1 MENSITTFD
10 AMAYPPPHL
19 QHIGYQLNPV
29 GPKRRSSIMQRQM
42 EDSTIDFSKAMRPRR
57 KRVSTIL
64 AERLAEGEPTE
75 EEAQGKVESKA
86 LKREPRRRTIYIPD
100 DTTVM
105 TIHPGGSLFE
115 TRRHERKPISPR
127 TGFDLVTL
135 SEDEELVPAIRKEK
149 KSTARKS
156 LAVAPKRAP
165 LQNSTRPPLNV
176 SFADDVVGAGGG
188 KENLPPGKGTAYQVK
203 AKRKSIAPNGFSRS
217 NSNGRM
223 SVAATIPEDQPIA
236 LWEDHNAVQRH
247 QKTEKRLGSESLLNT
262 ESRSPKN
269 RKSSITAHLE
279 PERQVFLTKGSFRP
293 NIAPKDQLG
302 SKRKDLYD
310 PSITRNAK
318 ERIGR
323 FSVLTEDVANPEMY
337 EEQWLEYQEIALT
350 QLLNCVFEP
359 TTKPMDRTS
368 ELPSM
373 RKQMLTIYS
382 DSAFPLV
389 HKRLQASLM
398 YGTLSIPKGHLDH
411 ALKLKDD
418 VGLRQRFAKLWIDT
432 YDLAALRAA
441 LEVISGREMPTKLSL
456 SQQAPSP
463 GNSNE
468 YRAERRAVA
477 RFIDRLFIQHEDASR
492 APATTG
498 TIAAITRGDHQDDF
512 GTYHWCWRRTVLR
525 GLMLILLLD
534 KTKAAGVIE
543 DCLFLKTSPYK
554 TSIAVL
560 QSFGKLLL
568 PSIGDV
574 IRPLNHINYVVEVE
588 QHPVQELQYHVSN
601 LAIDLRDGMIL
612 ARLVEATLFGI
623 PLLHAQGKGG
633 EVLPLTQQ
641 LKYPCSGRAIK
652 VYNVDITLSALRR
665 TASTTSW
672 LTLNTTADDIVD
684 GHREKTL
691 TLLWNIVSEFGFPA
705 VIDWDELRRDIVH
718 RSTGQIC
725 EERQRILIGSDS
737 AKVLLMWAQTIAAA
751 KGIDVTNFT
760 TSFADN
766 SAIGAIIDAYLP
778 FFPSSADAATP
789 MKSLDTSS
797 LSSKISQLGCS
808 KAFAD
813 LFTHHVPRIPAVNET
828 LSTLTFLAARL
839 LPLARIHRATTLIQR
854 QYRQHLNRR
863 NAHQRF
869 TAMKL
874 AHSCALVVQ
883 TRNRVISATVVL
895 QRAWRKVLDGRLEDF
910 VRDAITIQA
919 ISRGWML
926 RRKVYKGM
934 ERRKRGGW

>member
-1 MENSITTFD
+1 
-10 AMAYPPPHL
+10 MAYPPPLL

-29 GPKRRSSIMQRQM
+29 GAKRRSSIMQHPM

-64 AERLAEGEPTE
+64 AERLAEEEPTE
-75 EEAQGKVESKA
+75 EEAQGKAESKA

-115 TRRHERKPISPR
+115 TRGHDRKPISPK
-127 TGFDLVTL
+127 TGLDLVTL
-135 SEDEELVPAIRKEK
+135 SEDEEPVSAIRKEK
-149 KSTARKS
+149 KSTSRKS

-165 LQNSTRPPLNV
+165 LQRSTRPPLNV

-203 AKRKSIAPNGFSRS
+203 AKRKSTVPNAFSGN

-223 SVAATIPEDQPIA
+223 FVAATIPEDRPMT
-236 LWEDHNAVQRH
+236 LWEEHNASQQH
-247 QKTEKRLGSESLLNT
+247 QKIGKRLGSESLLNT
-262 ESRSPKN
+262 ENRSPKS
-269 RKSSITAHLE
+269 RKSSVTAHLE
-279 PERQVFLTKGSFRP
+279 PERPVFLTKGSFRP
-293 NIAPKDQLG
+293 SIAPKDHLG
-302 SKRKDLYD
+302 SRQKDLYD
-310 PSITRNAK
+310 PNIARNAK
-318 ERIGR
+318 ERISR

-350 QLLNCVFEP
+350 QLLNCVFDNS
-359 TTKPMDRTS
+359 TKPMDRTN
-368 ELPSM
+368 ERPSI

-382 DSAFPLV
+382 DSAFPLL
-389 HKRLQASLM
+389 HKRLQASLI
-398 YGTLSIPKGHLDH
+398 YGTMSIPKGHIDN

-418 VGLRQRFAKLWIDT
+418 IGLRQRFAKLWIDT

-456 SQQAPSP
+456 SQQATSP
-463 GNSNE
+463 GNSNNE
-468 YRAERRAVA
+468 YRPERRAVA

-543 DCLFLKTSPYK
+543 DCLFLKTSPHK
-554 TSIAVL
+554 TSTAVL

-568 PSIGDV
+568 PSLGDI

-601 LAIDLRDGMIL
+601 LAVDLRDGMIL
-612 ARLVEATLFGI
+612 ARLVEATVFGR
-623 PLLHAQGKGG
+623 PLQHAQGKDN
-633 EVLPLTQQ
+633 EVLPLTQH
-641 LKYPCSGRAIK
+641 LKYPCPGRAIK

-672 LTLNTTADDIVD
+672 LTINTTADDIVD

-725 EERQRILIGSDS
+725 EERQRILMGSDS
-737 AKVLLMWAQTIAAA
+737 SKVLLMWAQTIAAA

-766 SAIGAIIDAYLP
+766 SAIGAIVEAYLP
-778 FFPSSADAATP
+778 FFPSPADAATP
-789 MKSLDTSS
+789 TKSLGISS

-808 KAFAD
+808 KAFAG
-813 LFTHHVPRIPAVNET
+813 LFTNHVPRIPTANET

-839 LPLARIHRATTLIQR
+839 LPLARVHRATTLIQR
-854 QYRQHLNRR
+854 QYRQHLSRR
-863 NAHQRF
+863 HAHQRF

-874 AHSCALVVQ
+874 AHACALVVQ

-895 QRAWRKVLDGRLEDF
+895 QRAWRKVLDKRLEDF
-910 VRDAITIQA
+910 MRDAITIQA
-919 ISRGWML
+919 ISRGWIL
-926 RRKVYKGM
+926 RRKVYRRM